1 MKKTWKGIN
10 SILARK
16 SKKSKSITS
25 IKDPLVSEKVTRDL
39 ISIANVLNKHFA
51 SIGPTLANN
60 LPPAKRHYVDFL
72 KRTKSA
78 NSSFPFNPATPEKVR
93 LESLAY
99 QNINLM
105 AYPRVSECLE

>member
-1 MKKTWKGIN
+1 MRKTWGWIN

-25 IKDPLVSEKVTRDL
+25 IKDPSDSDKVIRDP

-51 SIGPTLANN
+51 SVEPTLANN

-72 KRTKSA
+72 KWTKSTD
-78 NSSFPFNPATPEKVR
+78 SSFAFNLVTWNFLYAKK
-93 LESLAY
+93 
-99 QNINLM
+99 
-105 AYPRVSECLE
+105 